1 MFDLQAF
8 VVESHHKVIGHYQ
21 QLLAS
26 ATSEAEAE
34 HYRRRIEE
42 HERSLSGLLR
52 EQSHSR
58 AA

>member
-34 HYRRRIEE
+34 HY
-42 HERSLSGLLR
+42 
-52 EQSHSR
+52 
-58 AA
+58 